1 MPGWW
6 LKSYFTT
13 GGISEFPNSTVC
25 ASSAARSFIAPA
37 TLTVHSLC
45 DLVAIPTPTY
55 TPTLFLEDGDTF
67 PRVAAHETPLMV
79 LHTPGHTPDSLSLY
93 DPKERTLFVGDTLH
107 ENTAV
112 TFPMQGNVQAYMA
125 SLDKLLALVYNE
137 RNGAKLAGGRGVWNV
152 DAGALLGFA
161 RGLMVGVLN
170 GTVKGEVKGESRGI
184 KVIEYSKEKMSFFG
198 PDRVFEEGRRAF
210 GFSNPSK
217 L

>member
-1 MPGWW
+1 
-6 LKSYFTT
+6 
-13 GGISEFPNSTVC
+13 
-25 ASSAARSFIAPA
+25 
-37 TLTVHSLC
+37 
-45 DLVAIPTPTY
+45 
-55 TPTLFLEDGDTF
+55 
-67 PRVAAHETPLMV
+67 MV

-137 RNGAKLAGGRGVWNV
+137 RNGARLAGGRGVWNV

-161 RGLMVGVLN
+161 RGLMVGVLR

-198 PDRVFEEGRRAF
+198 PDKVFEEGRRAF
-210 GFSNPSK
+210 RFSNPSK